1 MQPISPDAFAAPA
14 PPYLQNPQGW
24 QFFLEAEEVEP
35 GLWIGIVRIHTGS
48 TGLTC
53 RLRCPERR
61 ASQTESLQDAKD
73 SARASFDKIAHR
85 MRWTDEAETAS
96 GSLLH

>member
-1 MQPISPDAFAAPA
+1 MQPISRNAFTAPA

-24 QFFLEAEEVEP
+24 QFFFEAEEVEP

-53 RLRCPERR
+53 RQCNNTGRLCSEHEGHWKR
-61 ASQTESLQDAKD
+61 
-73 SARASFDKIAHR
+73 
-85 MRWTDEAETAS
+85 
-96 GSLLH
+96 